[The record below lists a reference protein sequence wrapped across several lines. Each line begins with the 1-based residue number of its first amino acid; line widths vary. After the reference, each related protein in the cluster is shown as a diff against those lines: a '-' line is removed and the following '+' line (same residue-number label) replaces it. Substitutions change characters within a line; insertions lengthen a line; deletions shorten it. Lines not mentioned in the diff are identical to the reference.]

1 MIFAYILCTHSHK
14 PQSNEQI
21 ISPIPANEII
31 KDAGHSAEVRTA
43 TPSATPTPMT
53 DEQMIKSL
61 PHGDL
66 VWKTYGH
73 ESTYGKFDGCKA
85 QGKFNGFG
93 YAQSKFGY
101 QCFDSLKEVATK
113 VSNWFTE
120 KLQIMTVDQALCY
133 YNTGKHLDTCEY
145 AEYSKSLWKFI
156 KKDICTI
163 SPVHNVATAQ
173 PHSERH
179 VRKKSFAEIVG
190 ETQCQKIR
198 WPCLSYQYRDRGQ
211 HYERQQRFL

>member
-1 MIFAYILCTHSHK
+1 MTPSERAALHRRLFQRRLRRKIERLERPVLVISLLLVSMIFAYILCTHSHK

-145 AEYSKSLWKFI
+145 AEYSKSL
-156 KKDICTI
+156 
-163 SPVHNVATAQ
+163 
-173 PHSERH
+173 
-179 VRKKSFAEIVG
+179 
-190 ETQCQKIR
+190 
-198 WPCLSYQYRDRGQ
+198 
-211 HYERQQRFL
+211 